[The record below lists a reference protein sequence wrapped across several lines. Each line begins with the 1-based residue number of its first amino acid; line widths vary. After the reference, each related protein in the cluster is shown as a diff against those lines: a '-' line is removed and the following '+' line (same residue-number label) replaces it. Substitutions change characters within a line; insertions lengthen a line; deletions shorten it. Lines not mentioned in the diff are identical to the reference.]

1 MDGSGKCFFKEVQ
14 IFDVDDLTEG
24 LNLKKMTCSDAV
36 TAVKRHCSVFC
47 LITGSFLGGF
57 LLLTDMFGVT

>member
-36 TAVKRHCSVFC
+36 TAVKRHCS
-47 LITGSFLGGF
+47 GF
-57 LLLTDMFGVT
+57 LFNYGLFFRGISASV